1 MIVGLGVIA
10 NALLVGEGVGGFV
23 GIEVWL
29 GVNSGVE
36 VFLYG
41 IQVVLLLSVSI
52 EEEYVFSFVILC
64 CGVDIF

>member
-52 EEEYVFSFVILC
+52 LIKRNNLLSYK
-64 CGVDIF
+64 